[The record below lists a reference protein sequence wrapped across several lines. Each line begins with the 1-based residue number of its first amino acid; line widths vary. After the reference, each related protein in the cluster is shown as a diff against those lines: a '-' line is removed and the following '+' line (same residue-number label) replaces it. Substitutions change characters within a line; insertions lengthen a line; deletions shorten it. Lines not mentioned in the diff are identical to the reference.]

1 MRIVWKTGL
10 KDLMNRLSL
19 ATWLQ
24 QAWRYGFQ
32 GVLLIAISLGCF
44 GCAGYL
50 ESLSNNPWQVI
61 TLPTE
66 STMQDLA
73 FTADPNHG
81 WLVGSDASV
90 LETMDGG
97 ETWTPRSLPLE
108 DDRYRFV
115 SISFNGEEGWLVGQ
129 PSILFHTNDGGTH
142 WSRVYL
148 SEKLPGSPLLITALS
163 SQSAEMVTDIAAIY
177 RTEDGGQTWK
187 AMVQDA
193 LGTVRNLARS
203 NAGGYVAVSALGN
216 FYSTWE
222 PGQTQW
228 TGHNRTSSRR
238 VQNMG
243 FGKNEQQLWMLE
255 RGGQVQFTQSADQ
268 EDWGE
273 VIVPEFSTSW
283 GLLDLAYR
291 TPDEVWI
298 SGGSGNLLVSYDDGT
313 TWLKDRAVENTPS
326 NFYRIIF
333 TNPDQGFVLGQRGIL
348 LRYQPQIAQG
358 EQTTGDM
365 G

>member
-163 SQSAEMVTDIAAIY
+163 PQSAEMVTDIAAIY

-203 NAGGYVAVSALGN
+203 NAGGYVAGCPRELLLHLG
-216 FYSTWE
+216 
-222 PGQTQW
+222 
-228 TGHNRTSSRR
+228 TGTNP
-238 VQNMG
+238 V
-243 FGKNEQQLWMLE
+243 
-255 RGGQVQFTQSADQ
+255 
-268 EDWGE
+268 
-273 VIVPEFSTSW
+273 
-283 GLLDLAYR
+283 
-291 TPDEVWI
+291 
-298 SGGSGNLLVSYDDGT
+298 
-313 TWLKDRAVENTPS
+313 DRA
-326 NFYRIIF
+326 
-333 TNPDQGFVLGQRGIL
+333 
-348 LRYQPQIAQG
+348 
-358 EQTTGDM
+358 
-365 G
+365 

>member
-1 MRIVWKTGL
+1 MR
-10 KDLMNRLSL
+10 MRPFS
-19 ATWLQ
+19 AWLE
-24 QAWRYGFQ
+24 QAWRYGFH
-32 GVLLIAISLGCF
+32 GVLLILISLGCF

-50 ESLSNNPWQVI
+50 DSISSNPWQVI

-66 STMQDLA
+66 STMQDIA
-73 FTADPNHG
+73 FTADNRHG
-81 WLVGSDASV
+81 WLVGSDASI
-90 LETMDGG
+90 LETTDAG
-97 ETWTPRSLPLE
+97 ETWNPVFLPVE

-115 SISFNGEEGWLVGQ
+115 SVSFEGEEGWLVGQ
-129 PSILFHTNDGGTH
+129 PSILFHTNDGGEH
-142 WSRVYL
+142 WARVYL
-148 SEKLPGSPLLITALS
+148 SEKLPGSPLLITALGPE
-163 SQSAEMVTDIAAIY
+163 SAEMVTDIAAIY

-203 NAGGYVAVSALGN
+203 PQGGYVAVSALGN

-222 PGQTQW
+222 PGQEQW

-243 FGKNEQQLWMLE
+243 FARDGQHLWMLA
-255 RGGQVQFTQSADQ
+255 RGGQVQFTQSDDQ

-273 VIVPEFSTSW
+273 TIVPEFATSW

-291 TPDEVWI
+291 TPDEVWV
-298 SGGSGNLLVSYDDGT
+298 SGGSGNLLVSYDNGE
-313 TWLKDRAVENTPS
+313 TWLKDRGVENTPS

-333 TNPDQGFVLGQRGIL
+333 NGPEQGFVLGQRGIL
-348 LRYQPQIAQG
+348 LRYQPEVAQAQAP
-358 EQTTGDM
+358 ESVS
-365 G
+365 